1 MNIQNKFKKTNT
13 IYKITKDMDLEGSTL
28 IIPVGCTLDFQGGS
42 FKNGV
47 INFNDTLLKG
57 RVNIDCDVLTGTIKN
72 EQIYVNWFNV
82 DNTGISENTA
92 LINHILQTAINKTV
106 IFDGIYK
113 IDPIA
118 SSSKEYDGGIRPIS
132 NQTLKFTDRSKLI
145 IDKQSTLYF
154 SILSIYRVEN
164 VSIYGANIEGDINTH
179 STDQGEYGFGV
190 AISSSKNINLYNCK
204 SSYNWGDGYIFLST
218 GSGESNNFD
227 CNLYNCEAHYNRRQ
241 GLSIV
246 ALYGGRIDNFKATNT
261 GILKYTAPAAGIDI
275 EPDAI
280 RYDERIKVTI
290 NNYTS
295 ENNFGGALH
304 IVPAH
309 LMHDNVTDD
318 HREFYV
324 QVNGLSS
331 NLDGSRNT
339 SVLLPA
345 LRYSSVTTDSNLQN
359 KIKGLVELNNITIS
373 NSYMNPLEFR
383 SMVDN
388 GLPIVINGLTVLNPK
403 VDSSFAKSMSA
414 VLKFYNPTTYDYTN
428 STELTIN
435 GIKVTDT
442 RTDNRVSYLMFST
455 FGNSPKNIHLFNVD
469 NPSMDGG
476 SNIPYLI
483 DDSSEIHYSV
493 PPVYTVNNDDNFL
506 LSNNSNNYWGYK
518 IIFNNPSVKSFRLPK
533 GSTVSNF
540 EITVENIQQENV
552 VHSRFIPGDKINE
565 PLVYNRDPS
574 FELLP
579 NSSIKFI
586 QRKDESWDII
596 KSTDNIIPTLN
607 PYYGSS
613 KQAVGQYSNPIL
625 GHSYYDTNLDTTLN
639 YGNDGWQNPDGTNV
653 DKVIFASRNTSF
665 VASKTIYKIV
675 SDIDLNGETLTLP
688 ANVTL
693 DFQGGS
699 ISNGVITG
707 SSIKN
712 TYLRPEWF
720 GAKGDGITDDSV
732 AFQMT
737 VNLCKSTNCKVIE
750 LSEST
755 YLIDNV
761 IIPSNITLIGADKY
775 KSILKSYANTLNT
788 PILASDDTQGNNI
801 VLRNLTIESS
811 GIRTEYTVKILNKVG
826 VIIDNC
832 YFVRHTIEGDPNDY
846 HGIFIGRKEGTETTY
861 ITKFTNNRV
870 NQCCVTIEG
879 TDGYIDHNEI
889 WGIGCQSAL
898 HLVKS
903 GNHMISNNQ
912 IVGGSVYGAIYCT
925 EWATALK
932 LFGNYFDGSS
942 TIVANVPYG
951 LNVDCNLTYCTI
963 SNNNF
968 WHIYGTA
975 IRVKTCIG
983 SVFNGNIFENNDTA
997 DTGAPDILLEN
1008 TQSSSVSNNSFIR
1021 ANVTRTN
1028 KAPVLNITGY
1038 TSTSYEPIIISGNI
1052 MRGYLNYS
1060 SAVYTPID
1068 SVIKSINNNSQY
1080 FEYIKNNSP
1089 YRIFTSDGEINYIS
1103 STDISADPLASRVY
1117 TYLEGGRKP
1126 RLDNLTYID
1135 AGNMPT
1141 SSKFDFSATYN
1152 KDFKLYIGS
1161 TTQVDNAPTWL
1172 TGGVWLENYYTANG
1186 YCVQR
1191 IFSASMI
1198 YTRTCNNNIWS
1209 SWYKIEGTALT

>member
-13 IYKITKDMDLEGSTL
+13 IYKITKDMNLEGSTL

-42 FKNGV
+42 FKNGT

-57 RVNIDCDVLTGTIKN
+57 RVNINCDVITGTIKN

-92 LINHILQTAINKTV
+92 LINYILQTAANKTV
-106 IFDGIYK
+106 IFDGVYK

-118 SSSKEYDGGIRPIS
+118 SSSKEYDGGIRPVS
-132 NQTLKFTDRSKLI
+132 NQTLKFTDGSKLI

-179 STDQGEYGFGV
+179 NTNQGEYGFGV

-218 GSGESNNFD
+218 GSEESNNFN

-280 RYDERIKVTI
+280 RYDERIKVVI

-304 IVPAH
+304 IIPAH
-309 LMHDNVTDD
+309 LMHDNVTDN

-383 SMVDN
+383 NMVDN
-388 GLPIVINGLTVLNPK
+388 GLPIVINNLTVLNPK

-442 RTDNRVSYLMFST
+442 RTDNRVSYLMFSA
-455 FGNSPKNIHLFNVD
+455 FDNSPKNIHLFNVG
-469 NPSMDGG
+469 NPSMEGG
-476 SNIPYLI
+476 SNIPYFI

-493 PPVYTVNNDDNFL
+493 PPMYTVNNDDDFL
-506 LSNNSNNYWGYK
+506 LSDSSNNYWGYK

-540 EITVENIQQENV
+540 EITIENIQEENV

-565 PLVYNRDPS
+565 PLVYNQDPS

-579 NSSIKFI
+579 NSSIRFI
-586 QRKDESWDII
+586 QRKDKSWDVY
-596 KSTDNIIPTLN
+596 KSTDDIIPTLN

-613 KQAVGQYSNPIL
+613 KQAVAQYSNPIL

-639 YGNDGWQNPDGTNV
+639 YGNDGWQNPDGTNT

-665 VASKTIYKIV
+665 VASKTIYKIT

-699 ISNGVITG
+699 FSNGTIIGSDTKIRSGLNVIFDNITIG
-707 SSIKN
+707 GTWDNDNCYLEWFNPIDSKYPINEALKLSKSLQLLKN
-712 TYLRPEWF
+712 TYP
-720 GAKGDGITDDSV
+720 IVTVSIPDSV
-732 AFQMT
+732 CIQG
-737 VNLCKSTNCKVIE
+737 
-750 LSEST
+750 EST
-755 YLIDNV
+755 TESIISID
-761 IIPSNITLIGADKY
+761 
-775 KSILKSYANTLNT
+775 
-788 PILASDDTQGNNI
+788 
-801 VLRNLTIESS
+801 
-811 GIRTEYTVKILNKVG
+811 
-826 VIIDNC
+826 
-832 YFVRHTIEGDPNDY
+832 
-846 HGIFIGRKEGTETTY
+846 
-861 ITKFTNNRV
+861 
-870 NQCCVTIEG
+870 
-879 TDGYIDHNEI
+879 
-889 WGIGCQSAL
+889 
-898 HLVKS
+898 
-903 GNHMISNNQ
+903 
-912 IVGGSVYGAIYCT
+912 
-925 EWATALK
+925 
-932 LFGNYFDGSS
+932 S
-942 TIVANVPYG
+942 TI
-951 LNVDCNLTYCTI
+951 
-963 SNNNF
+963 
-968 WHIYGTA
+968 
-975 IRVKTCIG
+975 
-983 SVFNGNIFENNDTA
+983 
-997 DTGAPDILLEN
+997 DI
-1008 TQSSSVSNNSFIR
+1008 
-1021 ANVTRTN
+1021 
-1028 KAPVLNITGY
+1028 
-1038 TSTSYEPIIISGNI
+1038 
-1052 MRGYLNYS
+1052 
-1060 SAVYTPID
+1060 D
-1068 SVIKSINNNSQY
+1068 
-1080 FEYIKNNSP
+1080 
-1089 YRIFTSDGEINYIS
+1089 
-1103 STDISADPLASRVY
+1103 
-1117 TYLEGGRKP
+1117 
-1126 RLDNLTYID
+1126 
-1135 AGNMPT
+1135 
-1141 SSKFDFSATYN
+1141 
-1152 KDFKLYIGS
+1152 
-1161 TTQVDNAPTWL
+1161 
-1172 TGGVWLENYYTANG
+1172 
-1186 YCVQR
+1186 
-1191 IFSASMI
+1191 
-1198 YTRTCNNNIWS
+1198 NNNIILKTFSINPSDIFVGDSLIKVHS
-1209 SWYKIEGTALT
+1209 SYYCVFEKLNMGSSKVDTAIIFDGTDSSYYHTITNCNISSFNTGIKFTGHANANNVLYNNFYLVKTNIVIDSCNGLRIIGNTFQDFKVKGIDILYSTGSKPVGNSISSNYFEGDKTVATCDIDFNNTAEAVDNMIIGNHHTYMASDKPHILNMVGPNTIIDSTRSTIRNKSYIAGIPTLEVIEKQYINALGADYLKSSISPIQIDSDNMEWWACIQKGGKRSLEKVFTYDNSKDWVQLDKGLIVPFITQYYGQGIILGYNATLSDRKLTFDSQRHLLKYGYDSKWNYVSTLLSGTTANRPNANLNMPVGLQYFDTTISKPIYWTGTGWVDSTGVTV